1 MLGKFDDV
9 ALPECSYQLSERTTK
24 VQTKEGIELSATERA
39 IQFVHENWV
48 WHVVRRRLNW
58 CYISVINGKD
68 AKFDIH
74 HSMVGII

>member
-39 IQFVHENWV
+39 IQFVHELGMACGSRTTQLV
-48 WHVVRRRLNW
+48 LYK
-58 CYISVINGKD
+58 CD
-68 AKFDIH
+68 
-74 HSMVGII
+74 